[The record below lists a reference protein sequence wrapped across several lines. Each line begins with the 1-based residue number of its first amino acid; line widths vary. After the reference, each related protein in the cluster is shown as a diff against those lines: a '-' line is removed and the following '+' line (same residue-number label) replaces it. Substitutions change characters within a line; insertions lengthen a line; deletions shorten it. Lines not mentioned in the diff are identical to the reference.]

1 MRMSVISPTYNESEN
16 VGALIDA
23 LGQVLKGVDY
33 EIIISDDDSPD
44 LTWARVQEIGRRNA
58 RVRALRRTSNRG
70 LSASVIDGFSCATGE
85 VIACIDAD
93 LQHDPRI
100 LPSMLEEL
108 ERGANL
114 VVGSRYMPGGSW
126 SHWSPIRRPV
136 SWTATQMATLLL
148 GIPVKDP
155 MSGYFMLR
163 REDFLQIRSKLN
175 ARGFKILLEIA
186 ANMKPC
192 VLREIPYK
200 FRPRLAGESKLATG
214 VTIDYLMQ
222 LWKLSFPPL
231 DELEK

>member
-1 MRMSVISPTYNESEN
+1 MSVISPTYNESEN

-114 VVGSRYMPGGSW
+114 VVGSRYMPGGELVALEPDSAP
-126 SHWSPIRRPV
+126 SILDSDPNGNAPVGHPRERPHV
-136 SWTATQMATLLL
+136 GLFHAA
-148 GIPVKDP
+148 
-155 MSGYFMLR
+155 
-163 REDFLQIRSKLN
+163 
-175 ARGFKILLEIA
+175 ARGFS
-186 ANMKPC
+186 ANPQQAEC
-192 VLREIPYK
+192 
-200 FRPRLAGESKLATG
+200 TG
-214 VTIDYLMQ
+214 IQD
-222 LWKLSFPPL
+222 PPG
-231 DELEK
+231 DRG